1 MTKYTDIY
9 LLEYSVVCE
18 DGTRNLLNK
27 ELLARCPLVGTA
39 NLIAKYLR
47 ENAYKYLLAYDGET
61 SHIFK
66 IVVE

>member
-1 MTKYTDIY
+1 MNNTCIY
-9 LLEYSVVCE
+9 LLEYSAVRD
-18 DGTRNLLNK
+18 DGTRKLLNK
-27 ELLARCPLVGTA
+27 DLVASCPLVGTA

-47 ENAYKYLLAYDGET
+47 ENVYKYLLAYDGET